1 MCRVLP
7 ETNKDKTSEL
17 TKYAHGVV
25 RIVKHDGTV
34 KEGCMR
40 NGAWFGMYRE
50 VKEEEVTIRI
60 NYPGELSSHVTF
72 KSNDDGK
79 LERKSESDPLGL
91 IKEFDLVDKLLS
103 NYIPAGE
110 E

>member
-1 MCRVLP
+1 MPINSHLAEFTEEWSCPGGKNSKSSIYSGMCRVLP
-7 ETNKDKTSEL
+7 EKNKDKASEL

-50 VKEEEVTIRI
+50 VKGEEVTIRI
-60 NYPGELSSHVTF
+60 NYPGE
-72 KSNDDGK
+72 
-79 LERKSESDPLGL
+79 
-91 IKEFDLVDKLLS
+91 
-103 NYIPAGE
+103 
-110 E
+110 